1 MIKYRTR
8 RFGIDIEIVE
18 FNNES
23 AFHHVGIAP
32 GKPAVISIVEF

>member
-1 MIKYRTR
+1 MKKLHIAASPLT
-8 RFGIDIEIVE
+8 GTI
-18 FNNES
+18 NES